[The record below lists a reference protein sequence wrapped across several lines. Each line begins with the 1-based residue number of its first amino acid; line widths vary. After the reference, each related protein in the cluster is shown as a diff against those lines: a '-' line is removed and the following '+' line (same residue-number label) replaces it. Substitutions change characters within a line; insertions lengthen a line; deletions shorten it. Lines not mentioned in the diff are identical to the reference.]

1 MKNQKKRLEETIN
14 RIKRRIH
21 SKKFMERNRFNE
33 KHFTRKRK
41 MSFIPLVVFML
52 NIVKKTLQKELTC
65 FIRAVSKKDKNI
77 TKSAFSQ
84 SRMKFKHTGFIELN
98 EVLLDDF
105 YTDNDVD
112 LWRGFRLLAI
122 DGVKIQ
128 LPNSPPIIDEFG
140 GSKNNSEMIVG
151 LAQAS
156 TCFDLLNEMIINSE
170 ISHSDTAEY
179 TLALKHFP
187 KTKENDLLI
196 YDRGYDGMW
205 FMFYHLSIKRN
216 FVIRM
221 AENSIMQV
229 RDFFS
234 SNEESRIIEVD
245 KLHQDSKEQLKKLGI
260 EFKPFNI
267 RLVKVILDNG
277 EIEVLATSLL
287 DEKKYPSTIFK
298 KLYGRRWGIETSY
311 DFLKNNIQ
319 IENFTGLT
327 PLSIKQDF
335 YANLF
340 IINLQSL
347 IARDV
352 QEEIDE
358 NTKERKHPYK
368 VNRNLSLG
376 FMKDRVVDILMKND
390 DKYVQELKELFKIE
404 PLPVRKN
411 RKFPRVDHGPRKKF
425 HINKKKAV

>member
-1 MKNQKKRLEETIN
+1 MKKRKKKAEATVIK
-14 RIKRRIH
+14 IKRLIH
-21 SKKFMERNRFNE
+21 SKKFMERNRYSDKF
-33 KHFTRKRK
+33 FTRKRK
-41 MSFIPLVVFML
+41 MSFVPLIVFML
-52 NIVKKTLQKELTC
+52 NLVKQTLQKELTN
-65 FIRAVSKKDKNI
+65 FMDIISKKDKNI

-84 SRMKFKHTGFIELN
+84 SRMKLKHTAFIELN

-105 YTDNDVD
+105 YTDNDIS
-112 LWRGFRLLAI
+112 LWRGFRLIAI

-128 LPNSPPIIDEFG
+128 LPSSPSIIQEFG
-140 GSKNNSEMIVG
+140 GSVNNSEMIVG

-156 TCFDLLNEMIINSE
+156 TCYDLLNEMIINSE
-170 ISHSDTAEY
+170 ISHCDTAEY
-179 TLALKHFP
+179 TLALKHLS

-205 FMFYHLSIKRN
+205 FMFYHISIKRN

-221 AENSIMQV
+221 AKNSISQV
-229 RDFFS
+229 QEFFS
-234 SNEESRIIEVD
+234 SNEESKIIEVNS
-245 KLHQDSKEQLKKLGI
+245 LHPDSKEQLKRLNI
-260 EFKPFNI
+260 EFKPFKI
-267 RLVKVILDNG
+267 RLVKVMLDNE

-287 DEKKYPSTIFK
+287 DEIKYPSSIFK
-298 KLYGRRWGIETSY
+298 KLYGKRWGIETNY

-335 YANLF
+335 FANLF
-340 IINLQSL
+340 IVNMQTL

-352 QEEIDE
+352 QEEINEDA
-358 NTKERKHPYK
+358 KERKHIYK

-376 FMKDRVVDILMKND
+376 FMKDRIIDILMKND
-390 DKYVQELKELFKIE
+390 DKYMEELKDLFKIE

-411 RKFPRVDHGPRKKF
+411 RKFPRVDHGPRRKYHF
-425 HINKKKAV
+425 NKKKSV

>member
-1 MKNQKKRLEETIN
+1 MKKPKSVKETIKK
-14 RIKRRIH
+14 IKRRIH
-21 SKKFMERNRFNE
+21 SKSFIERSRFDE
-33 KHFTRKRK
+33 KYFTRKRK
-41 MSFIPLVVFML
+41 MSFIPLIVFML
-52 NIVKKTLQKELTC
+52 NIIKQTLQKELTN
-65 FIRAVSKKDKNI
+65 FIRNISKKDKNI

-84 SRMKFKHTGFIELN
+84 SRMKLKHTAFIELN

-105 YTDNDVD
+105 YTDNNIN

-128 LPNSPPIIDEFG
+128 LPTSPPIIEEFG
-140 GSKNNSEMIVG
+140 GSKNQNDLIAP

-156 TCFDLLNEMIINSE
+156 TCYDLLNEMIINSE
-170 ISHSDTAEY
+170 ISHCNTAEY
-179 TLALKHFP
+179 TLALKHLP

-205 FMFYHLSIKRN
+205 FMFYHLCIKRN

-234 SNEESRIIEVD
+234 SDMESRIIEVD
-245 KLHQDSKEQLKKLGI
+245 KLHPDSKEQLKKLGI
-260 EFKPFNI
+260 EFKSFKI
-267 RLVKVILDNG
+267 RLVRVILDNG
-277 EIEVLATSLL
+277 EVEVLATSLL
-287 DEKKYPSTIFK
+287 NEFKYPASIFK
-298 KLYGRRWGIETSY
+298 KLYRRRWGIESNY

-335 YANLF
+335 FANLF
-340 IINLQSL
+340 IVNLQSL
-347 IARDV
+347 IAKDI
-352 QEEIDE
+352 QDEINEE
-358 NTKERKHPYK
+358 TKERKHPYK
-368 VNRNLSLG
+368 FNRNLSLG
-376 FMKDRVVDILMKND
+376 FMKDRIIDVLMKND
-390 DKYVQELKELFKIE
+390 DKYMEELKELFKIE
-404 PLPVRKN
+404 PLPIRKN
-411 RKFPRVDHGPRKKF
+411 RKFPRIDHGPRRKY